1 MNKELTNIFNQNLGV
16 QNFNS
21 LKISIASPED
31 IRSWSFGEI
40 KKPETINY
48 RTFKPEKDGL
58 FCSRIFGPV
67 KDYECLCGKYKRM
80 KFRGIICEKCGVEV
94 TLSKVRRDR
103 MGHIELAAPVS
114 HIWFMK
120 SLPSRIATLL
130 DMTIKNLEK
139 VLYFEQFIVVEP
151 GLTDLKKGEI
161 ISEEQYIDY
170 QDEYGEDSF
179 SAAIGAEAIEQMLIS
194 IDLETDYNQL
204 KIDLTETK
212 SELKKT
218 KITKRLKLIES
229 FLSSKNKPE
238 WMILRV
244 LPVIPPE
251 LRPLVPLDGGRF
263 ATSDLNDLYRRV
275 INRNNRLKR
284 LIDLRAPDIIIRNEK
299 RMLQESVDALFDN
312 GRRGR
317 VITSTNK
324 RPLKSLSD
332 MLKGKQGRFRQNL
345 LGKRVDY
352 SGRSVI
358 VVGPNLKLHQCG
370 IPKKMALELFKP
382 FIFHKLD
389 IYGWANTIK
398 AAKKLV
404 EKEDPRVWDILEDV
418 IREHPVL
425 LNRAPT
431 LHRLGIQAFEPI
443 LIEGKS
449 IQLHPLVC
457 TAFNADFDG
466 DQMAVHVPLS
476 LEAQLEARVLMMS
489 TNNILS
495 PSSGKPII
503 VPSQD
508 IVLGI
513 YYLSIIREN
522 QIGQGRNFIDLNE
535 IEKALE
541 SGDITLH
548 TKIYA
553 RILDNNNQLIKVETT
568 PGRMILGNILPK
580 NKNINFDMIN
590 KVLTKKEVSNI
601 IDSVYRF
608 CGQKETVLFA
618 DHIMQ
623 IGFKY
628 AAIAGISFG
637 KDDLIIPS
645 EKDDL
650 LNQTQAKVQ
659 EYENQYQDGLITQ
672 GEKYNKVVDA
682 WSECTNKV
690 ADKMLDVIS
699 SPSDDQPINSV
710 YMMAHSGARGSA
722 AQLKQLSGMRGLM
735 AKPSGEIIEN
745 PIKSNFKEGLS
756 VLEYFTS
763 THGARKGLADT
774 ALKTASSGYLTRRLV
789 DVAQDAVIREEDCKT
804 TNGVI
809 VEEIVESGN
818 ITSPL
823 TERVLGR
830 TPVSDIIDENKNVIV
845 NAGEIISEKHLDP
858 IAKLG
863 IRSLKIRSVLTCET
877 EDGICSKCYGRD
889 LARGTPV
896 NIGEAVGIIA
906 AQSIGEPGTQLTM
919 RTFHIGGAA
928 SSSVEQSNATSPIS
942 GNVKLENIQIIEDKF
957 KNKIVLSRNGK
968 IKIVDENSDK
978 YSSNIPFGSK
988 LLVDEGEKVESN
1000 QLLAEWDPYTLPII
1014 AEKNGFVKYVDLKQ
1028 GISFRES
1035 IDDTTGISSKIV
1047 IDWSQNQKSK
1057 NFKPAINVA
1066 NASSDLKDNDET
1078 ILNYPM
1084 SIDSILGVE
1093 DGQEVSAG
1101 QVIARIPKESSKTK
1115 DITGG
1120 LPRVAELFEARKPK
1134 DPAIMCEID
1143 GKISFGK
1150 DYKNKRRLIITSLDE
1165 KDSFELLIPRSKYLN
1180 VQEGDFVKK
1189 GDVLVEGTP
1198 VPHDIL
1204 RILGVEE
1211 LARYLVREVQ
1221 SVYKLQGVFI
1231 NDKHIETIAR
1241 QMLQKVLIKDP
1252 GESNLIAGEQIQ
1264 RRDVIKL
1271 NKILTE
1277 KDKKVIQFEPVLL
1290 GITKASL
1297 QTGSFISAASFQE
1310 TTKVLT
1316 DAATLGKMDPLNGL
1330 KENVIVGRLIPAG
1343 TGKMTTDYE
1352 NLAIERDNQVI
1363 SNNEPEN
1370 IEN

>member
-1 MNKELTNIFNQNLGV
+1 
-16 QNFNS
+16 
-21 LKISIASPED
+21 
-31 IRSWSFGEI
+31 
-40 KKPETINY
+40 
-48 RTFKPEKDGL
+48 
-58 FCSRIFGPV
+58 
-67 KDYECLCGKYKRM
+67 
-80 KFRGIICEKCGVEV
+80 
-94 TLSKVRRDR
+94 
-103 MGHIELAAPVS
+103 
-114 HIWFMK
+114 
-120 SLPSRIATLL
+120 
-130 DMTIKNLEK
+130 
-139 VLYFEQFIVVEP
+139 
-151 GLTDLKKGEI
+151 
-161 ISEEQYIDY
+161 
-170 QDEYGEDSF
+170 
-179 SAAIGAEAIEQMLIS
+179 
-194 IDLETDYNQL
+194 
-204 KIDLTETK
+204 
-212 SELKKT
+212 
-218 KITKRLKLIES
+218 
-229 FLSSKNKPE
+229 
-238 WMILRV
+238 
-244 LPVIPPE
+244 
-251 LRPLVPLDGGRF
+251 
-263 ATSDLNDLYRRV
+263 
-275 INRNNRLKR
+275 
-284 LIDLRAPDIIIRNEK
+284 
-299 RMLQESVDALFDN
+299 
-312 GRRGR
+312 
-317 VITSTNK
+317 
-324 RPLKSLSD
+324 

-988 LLVDEGEKVESN
+988 LLVDEGEKVKSN

>member
-94 TLSKVRRDR
+94 TLSKVRRER

-218 KITKRLKLIES
+218 KITKRLKLIEA

-988 LLVDEGEKVESN
+988 LLVDEGEKVKSN

>member
-1 MNKELTNIFNQNLGV
+1 
-16 QNFNS
+16 
-21 LKISIASPED
+21 
-31 IRSWSFGEI
+31 
-40 KKPETINY
+40 
-48 RTFKPEKDGL
+48 
-58 FCSRIFGPV
+58 
-67 KDYECLCGKYKRM
+67 
-80 KFRGIICEKCGVEV
+80 
-94 TLSKVRRDR
+94 
-103 MGHIELAAPVS
+103 
-114 HIWFMK
+114 
-120 SLPSRIATLL
+120 
-130 DMTIKNLEK
+130 
-139 VLYFEQFIVVEP
+139 
-151 GLTDLKKGEI
+151 
-161 ISEEQYIDY
+161 
-170 QDEYGEDSF
+170 
-179 SAAIGAEAIEQMLIS
+179 
-194 IDLETDYNQL
+194 
-204 KIDLTETK
+204 
-212 SELKKT
+212 
-218 KITKRLKLIES
+218 
-229 FLSSKNKPE
+229 
-238 WMILRV
+238 
-244 LPVIPPE
+244 
-251 LRPLVPLDGGRF
+251 
-263 ATSDLNDLYRRV
+263 
-275 INRNNRLKR
+275 
-284 LIDLRAPDIIIRNEK
+284 
-299 RMLQESVDALFDN
+299 
-312 GRRGR
+312 
-317 VITSTNK
+317 
-324 RPLKSLSD
+324 
-332 MLKGKQGRFRQNL
+332 
-345 LGKRVDY
+345 
-352 SGRSVI
+352 
-358 VVGPNLKLHQCG
+358 
-370 IPKKMALELFKP
+370 
-382 FIFHKLD
+382 
-389 IYGWANTIK
+389 
-398 AAKKLV
+398 
-404 EKEDPRVWDILEDV
+404 LEDV

-1150 DYKNKRRLIITSLDE
+1150 DYKNKRRVIITSLDE